1 MVTRQVG
8 LAMLAMAMLTLAL
21 SQPAAAE
28 PPAPASP
35 AAAGAAPAPA
45 AEWRSLFD
53 GKTLGSWKQS
63 GYGGAGD
70 TEVVDGVLRIPMGVD
85 LSGITWTDE
94 FPKEG
99 YEVELEARRVD
110 GNDFFCGLTFP
121 VGEDPCSFIVGGWGG
136 AIVGLS
142 SIDGEDAANNET
154 TLVRAFKTGRWYT
167 VKVRVT
173 KERIECFLDGER
185 VVDQPRAGHTISI
198 RESVEPSRPLG
209 VASYCTVAEL
219 RNLRWRPVAEPEKR

>member
-1 MVTRQVG
+1 MMTMWGRI
-8 LAMLAMAMLTLAL
+8 MLGAVAL
-21 SQPAAAE
+21 LPLVAVPPGQAADPGGPA
-28 PPAPASP
+28 
-35 AAAGAAPAPA
+35 A

-53 GKTLGSWKQS
+53 GKALGAWKPS
-63 GYGGAGD
+63 GYGGAD
-70 TEVVDGVLRIPMGVD
+70 DAEVADGVIRIPMGVD

-94 FPKEG
+94 FPQEG
-99 YEVELEARRVD
+99 YELELEARRVE

-121 VGEDPCSFIVGGWGG
+121 VGKDPCSFIVGGWGG

-142 SIDGEDAANNET
+142 SIDGADAANNKT
-154 TLVRAFKTGRWYT
+154 TLVRDFKTGRWYT

-209 VASYCTVAEL
+209 AATYATTAEL
-219 RNLRWRPVAEPEKR
+219 RNLRWRPVGGPEPR

>member
-1 MVTRQVG
+1 MVPMRIRNAVHVLV
-8 LAMLAMAMLTLAL
+8 LAVLVAV
-21 SQPAAAE
+21 PPGRAE
-28 PPAPASP
+28 PPVSTP
-35 AAAGAAPAPA
+35 PA
-45 AEWRSLFD
+45 AERVAAAWRSLFD
-53 GKTLGSWKQS
+53 GRTLGAWKQS
-63 GYGGAGD
+63 GYGGAGE
-70 TEVVDGVLRIPMGVD
+70 TEVVGGVIRIPMGVD

-99 YEVELEARRVD
+99 YEVELEARRVE

-142 SIDGEDAANNET
+142 SIDGEDAANNAT
-154 TLVRAFKTGRWYT
+154 TLVRAFKTGQWYT
-167 VKVRVT
+167 VRVRVT
-173 KERIECFLDGER
+173 PERIECFLDGER

-219 RNLRWRPVAEPEKR
+219 RNLRWRPVDGPERR

>member
-1 MVTRQVG
+1 MVTMRVRITLG
-8 LAMLAMAMLTLAL
+8 AAALLPLVAILPAMAA
-21 SQPAAAE
+21 
-28 PPAPASP
+28 PPVAPA
-35 AAAGAAPAPA
+35 A

-53 GKTLGSWKQS
+53 GKSLGAWKQS

-70 TEVVDGVLRIPMGVD
+70 TEVADGVIRIPMGVD
-85 LSGITWTDE
+85 LSGITWADE

-99 YEVELEARRVD
+99 YEVELEARRVE

-142 SIDGEDAANNET
+142 SIDGADAADNQT

-173 KERIECFLDGER
+173 QERIECFLDGER
-185 VVDQPRAGHTISI
+185 VVDQPRAGHRISI

-209 VASYCTVAEL
+209 VATYCTVAEL
-219 RNLRWRPVAEPEKR
+219 RNLRWRPVGGPEPR

>member
-1 MVTRQVG
+1 MMTMWGRI
-8 LAMLAMAMLTLAL
+8 ML
-21 SQPAAAE
+21 
-28 PPAPASP
+28 
-35 AAAGAAPAPA
+35 GAAVWLPLVAVPPGQAAPPDGPVA

-53 GKTLGSWKQS
+53 GKALGAWKQS
-63 GYGGAGD
+63 GYGGAG
-70 TEVVDGVLRIPMGVD
+70 EVEVADGVIRIPMGVD

-94 FPKEG
+94 FPKDG
-99 YEVELEARRVD
+99 YEVELEARRVE

-136 AIVGLS
+136 AVVGLS
-142 SIDGEDAANNET
+142 SIDGADAANNET

-173 KERIECFLDGER
+173 QERIECFLDGER

-209 VASYCTVAEL
+209 VATYATTAEL
-219 RNLRWRPVAEPEKR
+219 RNLRWRPVGGPEPR

>member
-1 MVTRQVG
+1 MVTMRTPIVLG
-8 LAMLAMAMLTLAL
+8 TAAL
-21 SQPAAAE
+21 LPLVALLPAV
-28 PPAPASP
+28 
-35 AAAGAAPAPA
+35 AAPPGGPAA

-53 GKTLGSWKQS
+53 GKSLGAWKQS

-70 TEVVDGVLRIPMGVD
+70 TEVVDGVIRIPMGVD

-99 YEVELEARRVD
+99 YEVELEARRVEGD
-110 GNDFFCGLTFP
+110 DFFCGLTFP

-136 AIVGLS
+136 AVVGLS
-142 SIDGEDAANNET
+142 SIDGADAADNET
-154 TLVRAFKTGRWYT
+154 TLVRAFKTNRWYA

-185 VVDQPRAGHTISI
+185 VVDQPRAGRTISI

-209 VASYCTVAEL
+209 VATYCTTAEL
-219 RNLRWRPVAEPEKR
+219 RNLRWRPVAGPERR